1 MHTRHLLYQQVV
13 EAYLALHIHIHMV
26 SGQLLHLQ
34 QRQKKVLR
42 AAHVQDVVIMKQ
54 QLFQLLEKIHLLHL
68 THRYQEMQRY
78 ITLQN
83 QEQQVTSI
91 VLQEAQQQIKVQQH
105 TTVLHLQNALRW
117 SHQQVL
123 SSQHHPLE
131 SLHLYLAEQRQLLVR
146 A

>member
-1 MHTRHLLYQQVV
+1 MGGDFKWTFDNSVDDTSYSLNRPLKDKLN
-13 EAYLALHIHIHMV
+13 AYKTSLVSVGGGSV
-26 SGQLLHLQ
+26 SGTSHTHTYGEW
-34 QRQKKVLR
+34 VVVTPATETEEGLR

-91 VLQEAQQQIKVQQH
+91 VLQEA
-105 TTVLHLQNALRW
+105 
-117 SHQQVL
+117 
-123 SSQHHPLE
+123 
-131 SLHLYLAEQRQLLVR
+131 
-146 A
+146 